1 MLHVD
6 KSSKE
11 TARETREMFSCYFQH
26 HFIFHNVCSFEK
38 YLDGLLSL
46 YPLCD
51 KPSHRSTIGRAKILQ
66 RRQSSRSFS
75 PVIRISSCLLR
86 KEKKRGRK
94 KENTSRR
101 CIKIL
106 YSSSLAQ
113 GSLCVIPMKFRYRK
127 FSSCLWNPRLGALH
141 MFHSLS
147 WIMHGCRAAVSF
159 DQGQFCTLQSR
170 KPFHL
175 LAPLI

>member
-1 MLHVD
+1 MDCCPSILYAINHRIDQRSDEQRFFKGDRVLVLLALLHV
-6 KSSKE
+6 
-11 TARETREMFSCYFQH
+11 FLLVYY
-26 HFIFHNVCSFEK
+26 EK
-38 YLDGLLSL
+38 
-46 YPLCD
+46 
-51 KPSHRSTIGRAKILQ
+51 K
-66 RRQSSRSFS
+66 
-75 PVIRISSCLLR
+75 
-86 KEKKRGRK
+86 KKRGRK

-175 LAPLI
+175 LAPLIWFWILRRGPSTPGSKYHSIRARR

>member
-75 PVIRISSCLLR
+75 PVTRISSCLLR
-86 KEKKRGRK
+86 KEKKGKKKRK
-94 KENTSRR
+94 HVTSVYQDSIFLFPRSGFVV
-101 CIKIL
+101 CYSNEVSLPKIL
-106 YSSSLAQ
+106 QLPLEPPTRRFAYVPLSVVDNARLSGCCFL
-113 GSLCVIPMKFRYRK
+113 R
-127 FSSCLWNPRLGALH
+127 PRTILH
-141 MFHSLS
+141 
-147 WIMHGCRAAVSF
+147 IAV
-159 DQGQFCTLQSR
+159 T
-170 KPFHL
+170 
-175 LAPLI
+175 